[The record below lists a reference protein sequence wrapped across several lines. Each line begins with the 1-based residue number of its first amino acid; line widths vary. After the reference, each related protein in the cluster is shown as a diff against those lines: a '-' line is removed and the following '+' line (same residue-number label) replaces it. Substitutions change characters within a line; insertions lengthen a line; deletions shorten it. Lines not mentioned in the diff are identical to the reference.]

1 MNGAHALLATMRTN
15 DVTTVFA
22 NPGTSEMHFVAALD
36 DAPDVRAVLCLFEGV
51 ATGAADGYARVTG
64 RAAATLL
71 HLGPGLANGWANLHN
86 ARRARVPVLNV
97 IGDHATYHARFD
109 APLQSDIAAVAGALE
124 GSVHQPRH
132 PDDVADETAR
142 AIADAYGPPSRV
154 ATLILP
160 ADVSW
165 GALEAPPAHWPT
177 AARAA
182 AVPFDEG
189 LLDHVVARLRT
200 TRSTLFLGGAA
211 TSSAAMDLAHR
222 VGAAIGATVMVE
234 TFPTSMDRGAGVFQP
249 ERLIYLSEFAVGQL
263 AEIETMI
270 LVGTDEPVG
279 FFAYP
284 DVPSRLIATGC
295 EVVAFAPPGSDVVG
309 ALEMLADRLHAPR
322 VSVPVGRVPDPPSGA
337 LNAQSFAAAIAAT
350 LPEGAVI
357 SDESNTSGIHL
368 YGATTFAAPHRLLTL
383 TGGSI
388 GFGLPVAVGAAIGSG
403 TRVIALESDGSMLY
417 TPQALWTMAREGLD
431 VTVVALSNRRYAIL
445 DFERQRVGAT
455 GAGAASERLLS
466 LDDPSIDL
474 CGVARAL
481 GVPATAVTTADELVG
496 ALRRSFATAGPSFI
510 EVPLSS
516 AF

>member
-15 DVTTVFA
+15 GVTTVFA

-36 DAPDVRAVLCLFEGV
+36 DTPDVRAVLCLFEGV

-86 ARRARVPVLNV
+86 ARRARVPLLNV
-97 IGDHATYHARFD
+97 IGDHATYHAQFD
-109 APLQSDIAAVAGALE
+109 APLQSDIAAVAGALD
-124 GSVHQPRH
+124 GSVRNPRR
-132 PDDVADETAR
+132 PDDVAGETAR

-165 GALEAPPAHWPT
+165 GELEAPPTQWPL
-177 AARAA
+177 AASAA
-182 AVPFDEG
+182 AVSVDED
-189 LLDHVVARLRT
+189 LVDYVVMRLRT
-200 TRSTLFLGGAA
+200 TRSAILLGGAA
-211 TSSAAMDLAHR
+211 TTGATMDLAHR
-222 VGAAIGATVMVE
+222 VGAVSGATVMVE

-263 AEIETMI
+263 AEIQTLV
-270 LVGTDEPVG
+270 LVGASEPIG

-284 DVPSRLIATGC
+284 DVPSRLAATNC
-295 EVVAFAPPGSDVVG
+295 DIVALAPPGRDVSA
-309 ALEMLADRLHAPR
+309 ALETLADRFNAPR
-322 VSVPVGRVPDPPSGA
+322 VRVPVGRAPEPPSGA

-403 TRVIALESDGSMLY
+403 ARVIALESDGSMMY
-417 TPQALWTMAREGLD
+417 TLQALWTMAREGLD

-455 GAGAASERLLS
+455 GAGEASERLLS
-466 LDDPSIDL
+466 LDDPDIDL

-481 GVPATAVTTADELVG
+481 GVPARAVTTADELVD

-510 EVPLSS
+510 EVPLAS